1 MCYFFFFKRNTAYEL
16 LISDW
21 SSDVCSSDLH
31 DILQRHDER
40 PIRRHL
46 FVPPTIFG
54 GKHGADEHLV
64 DWRVKLHPGI
74 TVGEIGG
81 VTREQTAKILILEI
95 ADPVRQDRK
104 STRLN
109 SSH

>member
-1 MCYFFFFKRNTAYEL
+1 MLVIIVYLR
-16 LISDW
+16 
-21 SSDVCSSDLH
+21 
-31 DILQRHDER
+31 
-40 PIRRHL
+40 IRRPPKYTRTETL
-46 FVPPTIFG
+46 FPNTTLVRSFVPPTIIG